1 MAKVDMFLKVE
12 GSKSGAIKG
21 EANDTARKDEID
33 VVGWSWGMRA
43 QTEMAGGGAAGKTSM
58 RELNV
63 HKKVDSASTALMSAM
78 RNNEQIKRAVL
89 TVRKAGSQPVDYFK
103 ITVENGR
110 ITAIDVESADDGS
123 TDLVE
128 RLSFS
133 FQKIGVEYVPQG
145 EDGLPRGAM
154 LFETETL

>member
-1 MAKVDMFLKVE
+1 
-12 GSKSGAIKG
+12 
-21 EANDTARKDEID
+21 
-33 VVGWSWGMRA
+33 
-43 QTEMAGGGAAGKTSM
+43 MAGGGAAGKTSM

-63 HKKVDSASTALMSAM
+63 RKKVDSSSTALMSAM
-78 RNNEQIKRAVL
+78 RNNERIKRAVL
-89 TVRKAGSQPVDYFK
+89 TVRKAGSQPLDYFK
-103 ITVENGR
+103 ITIENGR
-110 ITAIDVESADDGS
+110 ITAIDVESADDAS
-123 TDLVE
+123 PELVE